1 MEIQKQEISIL
12 KRVNQ
17 KSVRVACNCGQE
29 YTHNIDGFEPKF
41 IEEVGQY
48 ENLTTG
54 PCPECNSFT
63 VFNLNI
69 PETEADDVDQAPFL
83 PPLEAQQ
90 REPLREL
97 IWKVRPDLDEAE
109 REKVEQQRKEEI
121 ESHFN
126 ADLETI
132 KQMFYREVDPFRE

>member
-1 MEIQKQEISIL
+1 MGNEKQEISIL

-17 KSVRVACNCGQE
+17 KSVRVACNCGTE
-29 YTHNIDGFEPKF
+29 YTHNIDGFEPRF
-41 IEEVGQY
+41 IEEFNQY

-69 PETEADDVDQAPFL
+69 PPTEAEDAPEEPFL
-83 PPLEAQQ
+83 PELEKQQ
-90 REPLREL
+90 REPLRAL
-97 IWKVRPDLDEAE
+97 LWKVRPDLNEAD
-109 REKVEQQRKEEI
+109 REAVEI
-121 ESHFN
+121 EKRAEMESLYN

-132 KQMFYREVDPFRE
+132 KEMYKREIDPFIN